1 MKKIT
6 SIMTALLCCA
16 LFTTS
21 CHTDDEIGQTDNYPR
36 DTSLAGSVY
45 MNSYKVIKAEGTF
58 DGKVLDNLESDIS
71 IFDVTKD
78 SDTDIAL
85 QCLTEWGNQ
94 VFEVNIRCIP
104 LSGIAYDVTFDHT
117 SGAGVIYN
125 GHRYTPYTTVKGW
138 IKKVDTKSDKSL
150 NGYITKDIAIF
161 SYDCDIE
168 ISCTL
173 DDKPLRLKITSI
185 NYF

>member
-1 MKKIT
+1 MKKIIR
-6 SIMTALLCCA
+6 IMTVIICSC

-45 MNSYKVIKAEGTF
+45 MNSYKVIEAEGTF
-58 DGKVLDNLESDIS
+58 DGKTLDNLESNIS
-71 IFDVTKD
+71 IFDVDKD
-78 SDTDIAL
+78 SDTAITL
-85 QCLTEWGNQ
+85 HCLTEWGDQ
-94 VFEVNIRCIP
+94 VFEVNMGLIQ

-117 SGAGVIYN
+117 SETGVIYN
-125 GHRYTPYTTVKGW
+125 GHRYTPNTTVKGW
-138 IKKVDTKSDKSL
+138 IKKVGTKSDKSL

-161 SYDCDIE
+161 SYNCDIE
-168 ISCTL
+168 ISCTI
-173 DDKPLRLKITSI
+173 DDKPLRLKIKSI